1 MPFGSAVLRS
11 TKDFVDVSLFSFQ
24 GTGRFFRIRTTLFL
38 PHYFGGPVAQL
49 VRAHA

>member
-1 MPFGSAVLRS
+1 MPRGSAVLRS

-24 GTGRFFRIRTTLFL
+24 GTGRFFRIRTTLFGWT
-38 PHYFGGPVAQL
+38 PEGPVAQL